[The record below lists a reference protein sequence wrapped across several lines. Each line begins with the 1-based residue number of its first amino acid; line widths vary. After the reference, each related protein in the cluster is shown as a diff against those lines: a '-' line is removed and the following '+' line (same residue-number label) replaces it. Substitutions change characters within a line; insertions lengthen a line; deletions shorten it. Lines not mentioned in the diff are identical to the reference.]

1 MVARLVH
8 QLGGGLEFVDFLGSS
23 HLGFISERHRVFL
36 QHQSFAQLRPW
47 NFLGKRRPES
57 SSTSWGRVFLHHIP
71 NGEGA
76 RNAGA
81 FDDVVGHFGVIFV
94 ASVSALVA
102 ASWRIFSRLEGSSLR
117 ILGATSWMGDLS
129 LLPEFVDLFHRRDKS
144 ADLSSLVV
152 RVGGHSLVLAE
163 MHHLR
168 SHRFPQIIVFVLL
181 ITLLRVVSYLLH
193 ATFAN
198 SCHGPPRCLDAFN
211 VIFFT
216 PSLSAVTA
224 SL

>member
-1 MVARLVH
+1 M
-8 QLGGGLEFVDFLGSS
+8 
-23 HLGFISERHRVFL
+23 
-36 QHQSFAQLRPW
+36 
-47 NFLGKRRPES
+47 
-57 SSTSWGRVFLHHIP
+57 
-71 NGEGA
+71 
-76 RNAGA
+76 
-81 FDDVVGHFGVIFV
+81 
-94 ASVSALVA
+94 
-102 ASWRIFSRLEGSSLR
+102 R
-117 ILGATSWMGDLS
+117 ILGAASWMGNLS
-129 LLPEFVDLFHRRDKS
+129 LLPESVDLFHRRDQS
-144 ADLSSLVV
+144 ADLRASLV

-163 MHHLR
+163 LHRLR
-168 SHRFPQIIVFVLL
+168 SHRFPQIIVVVLL